1 MLNDIGRHPLRK
13 QGLTKENDMMKVKL
27 VNSSG
32 CDLDTI
38 EAPNNAK
45 AFEKIAEQ
53 WLENLT
59 AGDKIVILHADEDDE
74 VDVNDFNYVG
84 SRHHY

>member
-1 MLNDIGRHPLRK
+1 
-13 QGLTKENDMMKVKL
+13 MMKVKL

-32 CDLDTI
+32 CDLGTI
-38 EAPNNAK
+38 EAPTNQA
-45 AFEKIAEQ
+45 AFQKIAKQ

-74 VDVNDFNYVG
+74 ADTDDFNAVW

>member
-1 MLNDIGRHPLRK
+1 
-13 QGLTKENDMMKVKL
+13 MMKVKL

-38 EAPNNAK
+38 EAPNNAA
-45 AFEKIAEQ
+45 AFKKIAKT
-53 WLENLT
+53 WLPNLT
-59 AGDKIVILHADEDDE
+59 AGDKIVIIHADEDDA
-74 VDVNDFNYVG
+74 DPLDDFNYVG

>member
-1 MLNDIGRHPLRK
+1 VK
-13 QGLTKENDMMKVKL
+13 MMKVTL

-38 EAPNNAK
+38 EAPTNADALAK
-45 AFEKIAEQ
+45 VASE

-59 AGDKIVILHADEDDE
+59 AGDKIVVVHADEDDE
-74 VDVNDFNYVG
+74 IEA
-84 SRHHY
+84 

>member
-1 MLNDIGRHPLRK
+1 
-13 QGLTKENDMMKVKL
+13 MMKMKL

-32 CDLDTI
+32 CDLDMI
-38 EAPNNAK
+38 EAKSNTE
-45 AFEKIAEQ
+45 AFEKIAKD

-59 AGDKIVILHADEDDE
+59 AGDKIVIIHADEDDE
-74 VDVNDFNYVG
+74 IDDPLDNFNYVG

>member
-1 MLNDIGRHPLRK
+1 
-13 QGLTKENDMMKVKL
+13 MMKVKL

-38 EAPNNAK
+38 EAKDNATAWK
-45 AFEKIAEQ
+45 KIAKE

-59 AGDKIVILHADEDDE
+59 AGDTIVIVHADEDDA
-74 VDVNDFNYVG
+74 DPLDDFNYVG

>member
-1 MLNDIGRHPLRK
+1 
-13 QGLTKENDMMKVKL
+13 MMKVKL
-27 VNSSG
+27 VNSSD

-38 EAPNNAK
+38 EAPSNTE
-45 AFEKIAEQ
+45 AFAKIAED

-59 AGDKIVILHADEDDE
+59 QGDKIVILLADEDDA
-74 VDVNDFNYVG
+74 DPIDDFNYVG

>member
-1 MLNDIGRHPLRK
+1 
-13 QGLTKENDMMKVKL
+13 MMKAKL

-38 EAPNNAK
+38 EAPTNTEAL
-45 AFEKIAEQ
+45 AKIAEE

-59 AGDKIVILHADEDDE
+59 AGDKIVILHADEDDA
-74 VDVNDFNYVG
+74 DPMDDFNYVG

>member
-1 MLNDIGRHPLRK
+1 
-13 QGLTKENDMMKVKL
+13 MMKVKL

-38 EAPNNAK
+38 EAPTNAK
-45 AFEKIAEQ
+45 AFAKIAKT
-53 WLENLT
+53 WLPNLT
-59 AGDKIVILHADEDDE
+59 KGDKIVILHADEDDA
-74 VDVNDFNYVG
+74 DPLDDFNYVG

>member
-1 MLNDIGRHPLRK
+1 
-13 QGLTKENDMMKVKL
+13 MMKVKL

-32 CDLDTI
+32 CDLGTI
-38 EAPNNAK
+38 EGRSNDV
-45 AFEKIAEQ
+45 AFQRIAVE
-53 WLENLT
+53 WLPNLT

-74 VDVNDFNYVG
+74 VDADDFNYVG